1 MTASCIADLACAVP
15 RFLKRSM
22 TAALSAM
29 ARAVGAAGGSHGG
42 RGSMRSAILVAIEA
56 AAASVTA
63 RMTVN
68 SNKQYIVT
76 VTAEAIVTVIANI
89 SNRNRP
95 TYYE

>member
-1 MTASCIADLACAVP
+1 
-15 RFLKRSM
+15 
-22 TAALSAM
+22 
-29 ARAVGAAGGSHGG
+29 
-42 RGSMRSAILVAIEA
+42 MRSAILVAIEA

-76 VTAEAIVTVIANI
+76 GTAEAIVTVIVNI

-95 TYYE
+95 TCKSDSKFPKQDKH